1 MDPGSG
7 EYYKIKQWVDAF
19 MSIPFGKTKQL
30 PLTMDDGIEKC
41 QCIYGKCQKSIR

>member
-19 MSIPFGKTKQL
+19 MSIPFGKNKT
-30 PLTMDDGIEKC
+30 TSSYNGRW
-41 QCIYGKCQKSIR
+41 Y